1 MKQMYRLLETNV
13 EEWAE
18 EKGIFSK
25 GNPTAQALKTIE
37 ESNELLDA
45 IDKEDRAEIVDA
57 LGDILV
63 TIIIQAKMQNLDLLE
78 CLQSAY
84 NVISKR
90 SGVMKDG
97 MFIKDKASN

>member
-1 MKQMYRLLETNV
+1 MKQTYRLLETNV

-18 EKGIFSK
+18 DKGIFSK

-90 SGVMKDG
+90 SGVMIEG
-97 MFIKDKASN
+97 QFIKDKASN

>member
-45 IDKEDRAEIVDA
+45 IDKENRAEIIDA

-90 SGVMKDG
+90 SGVMIEG
-97 MFIKDKASN
+97 QFIKDKASN